1 MVLRERDIGAIS
13 TRPQGGV
20 GWAVAYLDSL
30 LSRPSH
36 GVGKYQV
43 RFGWRPGKPGPL
55 RRPPT
60 RRYATTPTS
69 CPPTGQLYCFYHC
82 LLFQWFGQETE
93 IRVAYL
99 RSAFTRAA
107 SILILILLLFLRR
120 AAVRFSGL
128 FSSGLCCSGLFR

>member
-1 MVLRERDIGAIS
+1 M
-13 TRPQGGV
+13 
-20 GWAVAYLDSL
+20 AYLDS

-43 RFGWRPGKPGPL
+43 RFGWRPGEPGL
-55 RRPPT
+55 LHRPPT
-60 RRYATTPTS
+60 RRYATTPAS
-69 CPPTGQLYCFYHC
+69 CPPTGQLYYSYHY
-82 LLFQWFGQETE
+82 LLFQWFGQETA
-93 IRVAYL
+93 IRVVYL

-120 AAVRFSGL
+120 TATRFFGL